1 MICLLTGY
9 QEAKL
14 ERSFKDP
21 YVLNGIKM
29 CFVTRPI
36 KEVSSKRSNLKK
48 NEMNVSVRN
57 RLLSFHCIIS
67 IERTTFCQ
75 SYVVI
80 DPEIDQSF
88 LPRKRRGASKQS
100 GSRQGGKQQRRQRG
114 KPEGEYE
121 GR

>member
-1 MICLLTGY
+1 MLKSHVICLLTGY

-48 NEMNVSVRN
+48 N
-57 RLLSFHCIIS
+57 
-67 IERTTFCQ
+67 
-75 SYVVI
+75 
-80 DPEIDQSF
+80 
-88 LPRKRRGASKQS
+88 
-100 GSRQGGKQQRRQRG
+100 
-114 KPEGEYE
+114 
-121 GR
+121 